1 MEQISKPHIV
11 AFLRMVDRH
20 KWVHPRIR
28 FASVRSK
35 PELIADIGRAF
46 AVNRS
51 GDRFSFVPR
60 AKSYRGPRIEYDLA
74 ARRYLL
80 DGQPRDFPRESRR
93 LPEFRIVPG
102 PFHLNFGGYHLTQPP
117 PDPPATCTASGT

>member
-60 AKSYRGPRIEYDLA
+60 AKSYRGPHIQYDLGN
-74 ARRYLL
+74 RRYLL
-80 DGQPRDFPRESRR
+80 DGKPRDFPRESRC
-93 LPEFRIVPG
+93 LPRFDIERG
-102 PFHLNFGGYHLTQPP
+102 RFHLDFGDFRLVPP
-117 PDPPATCTASGT
+117 ERAQPAT

>member
-20 KWVHPRIR
+20 KWLRPRIR

-46 AVNRS
+46 NLVW
-51 GDRFSFVPR
+51 VTKHLLHLQPR
-60 AKSYRGPRIEYDLA
+60 TRSYRGPRVEYDLLG
-74 ARRYLL
+74 RRYLL
-80 DGQPRDFPRESRR
+80 DGEPRDFPRESRC
-93 LPEFRIVPG
+93 LPQFQIARG
-102 PFHLNFGGYHLTQPP
+102 PFHLDFAEFRLS
-117 PDPPATCTASGT
+117 PAERAQIAT